1 MSTVKGPLKY
11 LWTAVFDDG
20 VEIKQPKNDHYSKHD
35 KKAEGNPSAF
45 LDVIDKQEKAKLL
58 VFYLENVETG
68 DKIGVDL
75 ETGQFAINGIAFDAH
90 EQNLDV
96 TDKELE
102 IVYFREVRIDTE
114 MAVMGWTE
122 AGKKHYINRYF
133 IGWQVKGMKD
143 KALIAVN

>member
-1 MSTVKGPLKY
+1 MSTVKGPLRY

-20 VEIKQPKNDHYSKHD
+20 TELKQPKNDHYSKHD
-35 KKAEGNPSAF
+35 KEAETNPSAF
-45 LDVIDKQEKAKLL
+45 RYIVDKQKKAKLL

-75 ETGQFAINGIAFDAH
+75 ETGQFAINGIAFYAH

-102 IVYFREVRIDTE
+102 IIYFREVRIDTE

-133 IGWQVKGMKD
+133 IGWQVKGKNI
-143 KALIAVN
+143 KQTVAVG